1 MNSNKAIEGV
11 LNKYTITE
19 ECLETKYHFPK
30 EDYDKLSIV
39 MIYLNK
45 EYDIND
51 DKHDLTEML
60 YILFQADMPAEDKK
74 YQLSENYGIMMTRAI
89 DEPTI

>member
-1 MNSNKAIEGV
+1 
-11 LNKYTITE
+11 
-19 ECLETKYHFPK
+19 
-30 EDYDKLSIV
+30 

-60 YILFQADMPAEDKK
+60 YILFQADMPAKDKK